1 MQTVLCRKKIKQL
14 VKNYEYADKLLWSKL
29 KKHSTEEIAE
39 LLRGNPNQTSRKLKE
54 YLGEG
59 IYVTH
64 NALYTDYWCKGYLN
78 ANLNKHG
85 LEITTYEVEPKV
97 NLYMIYLNGIAMFYR
112 KLNSTEFHAI
122 RQFCKE
128 FPLE

>member
-14 VKNYEYADKLLWSKL
+14 VKNCQVDKSLWSTL
-29 KKHSTEEIAE
+29 KKHSTEKIAE
-39 LLRGNPNQTSRKLKE
+39 LLRGNPSQTSQELKE
-54 YLGEG
+54 YLGAG
-59 IYVTH
+59 IYTSSGGCF
-64 NALYTDYWCKGYLN
+64 LSFTTKGYLN
-78 ANLNKHG
+78 TDLKKHG
-85 LEITTYEVEPKV
+85 IEITSYCKQTEG
-97 NLYMIYLNGIAMFYR
+97 NIYMIYFNGVAVFSR